1 MFSIFPFI
9 GVSWQNALFKSIDCI
24 CFPITCKEPSR
35 LHLDEMSQ
43 STSEELCYKS
53 QTAAALVQKTHPWCG
68 WYQFSIFDY
77 SIKYTWFFPGSCR
90 LFRTYFHIFPKNRRK
105 TLHERLEKFWNSLQ
119 QVLSMIASKSHW
131 FSARQLWQRLC
142 CLLDGVFDLPLA
154 SLYCFPDLHYLTSF
168 FYIIGTEGA
177 LRTPMTYDNHP
188 IHPIPSIKP
197 L

>member
-9 GVSWQNALFKSIDCI
+9 GVSWQKALFKSIYCI

-53 QTAAALVQKTHPWCG
+53 QTAAALVQKTPPWCG

-90 LFRTYFHIFPKNRRK
+90 LFRTYFHVFPKNRRK
-105 TLHERLEKFWNSLQ
+105 TLHDRLEQFWNSLQ
-119 QVLSMIASKSHW
+119 QVLSMIASKSHR
-131 FSARQLWQRLC
+131 FSARQLWQRLWRALWSWLWLGSFEEEGEEEKC
-142 CLLDGVFDLPLA
+142 CCQSNTAKFCYKRSLA
-154 SLYCFPDLHYLTSF
+154 
-168 FYIIGTEGA
+168 
-177 LRTPMTYDNHP
+177 R
-188 IHPIPSIKP
+188 
-197 L
+197 